1 MPRQRKTVAQLKKE
15 GTYRKD
21 RHGKR
26 EEAEKAI
33 ASLSTFNED
42 TKLVPPASITEKYLR
57 DYYEYH
63 TSLLI
68 NLKILNPVDLPELEI
83 LYNLIQQLRDIQR
96 ALKKT
101 DIVKDFDAYERLTK
115 IQNSLTNQSSKL
127 ANKYYIS
134 PSARTKLQLDRL
146 ELQQKSIE
154 TKSAIAK
161 LLDKRNQ

>member
-15 GTYRKD
+15 GTFRKD

-26 EEAEKAI
+26 EEAENAI
-33 ASLSTFNED
+33 TALSVFTEE
-42 TKLVPPASITEKYLR
+42 TKLIAPASITEKYLKE
-57 DYYEYH
+57 YYEYH

-68 NLKILNPVDLPELEI
+68 SLKILNPVDLPELEI
-83 LYNLIQQLRDIQR
+83 LYNLLQQLRDIQR

-115 IQNSLTNQSSKL
+115 LQVSVSNQCNKL

-134 PSARTKLQLDRL
+134 PSARTKLQLDQL
-146 ELQQKSIE
+146 ELQHKSIE